1 MKEKEKILFR
11 GSNFLYAGVA
21 LFMAFVICYQLK
33 ISELKYE
40 IKKNEKEYVLVLDE
54 LEKEN
59 NLAINGE

>member
-1 MKEKEKILFR
+1 
-11 GSNFLYAGVA
+11 
-21 LFMAFVICYQLK
+21 MAFVICYQLK

-40 IKKNEKEYVLVLDE
+40 IKKNEKECALVLDE